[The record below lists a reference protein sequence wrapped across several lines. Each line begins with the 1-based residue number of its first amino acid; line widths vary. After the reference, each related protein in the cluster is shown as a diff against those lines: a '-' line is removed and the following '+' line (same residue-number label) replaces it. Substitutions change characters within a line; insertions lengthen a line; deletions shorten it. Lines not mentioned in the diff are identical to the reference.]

1 MSNPSKQK
9 GTAFET
15 AVVRYL
21 QGKGFDA
28 RRIAL
33 TGSADSG
40 DIAVEGFALE
50 AKNRKGYAI
59 GEAVDQAKL
68 EALQR
73 ARAAA
78 RTIDETPKGQPRYA
92 AVIKRNG
99 KGDPARAF
107 VVMELEQFAD
117 MLDELALLMVYRNS

>member
-1 MSNPSKQK
+1 VSNPSKQK

-15 AVVRYL
+15 ACVRYL
-21 QGKGFDA
+21 QAQGFDA

-33 TGSADSG
+33 SGSADSG
-40 DIAVEGFALE
+40 DIAVEGFVLE

-68 EALQR
+68 EALQNAIR
-73 ARAAA
+73 NA

-92 AVIKRNG
+92 AVIKRVG

-107 VVMELEQFAD
+107 VVMELEQFAEI
-117 MLDELALLMVYRNS
+117 LDELAVLTDYRNS